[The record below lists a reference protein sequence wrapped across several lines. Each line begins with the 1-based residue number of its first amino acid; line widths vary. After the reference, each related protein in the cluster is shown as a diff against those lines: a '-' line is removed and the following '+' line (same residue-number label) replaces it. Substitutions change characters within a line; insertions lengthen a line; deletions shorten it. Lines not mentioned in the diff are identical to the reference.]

1 MTTSLASSWWMVMEL
16 CLEHYQETPE
26 KSYTNLQ
33 LIYPRNTVNK
43 KKLIKVPFW
52 KNYCKLWELFIFFK
66 IFLHIH
72 YSLYIG
78 LHFVCGLRGDAAI
91 SDFKNNHYML
101 YQLFSMFRE
110 RRSVSFTFCPF
121 TYGEASQL
129 CEKSGWSCCTA
140 VHIQRQTKHC
150 WSGASWIRRFQ
161 NRTQSVRHVWSC
173 KHYFV
178 IFWMDNNIIY
188 FDKIFWGLDCVW
200 LCNS

>member
-1 MTTSLASSWWMVMEL
+1 M
-16 CLEHYQETPE
+16 
-26 KSYTNLQ
+26 
-33 LIYPRNTVNK
+33 
-43 KKLIKVPFW
+43 PFW

-66 IFLHIH
+66 IFLRIH

-78 LHFVCGLRGDAAI
+78 LHFVCGLRRDAAI
-91 SDFKNNHYML
+91 SHFKNNHYML

-161 NRTQSVRHVWSC
+161 NRTQSVGHVWSC

-178 IFWMDNNIIY
+178 IFWMDNIIY
-188 FDKIFWGLDCVW
+188 LDKIFWGLDCGW